1 MEKLQQNLDV
11 TTQHSKQVLKQAIA
25 VAFDR
30 TGTTPPEINVIDAMV
45 EDIFSE
51 FPKLDELQIKK
62 ALRNGGLGMYGKTF
76 KLTTQELC
84 IWIRQYIKDS
94 TWTPPHPTVID
105 N

>member
-1 MEKLQQNLDV
+1 MEKSQQNLDA
-11 TTQHSKQVLKQAIA
+11 TIQHSKQVLKQAIA

-30 TGTTPPEINVIDAMV
+30 TGTIPPEINVINAMV

-84 IWIRQYIKDS
+84 IWIRQYIEDTRFKAPWD
-94 TWTPPHPTVID
+94 
-105 N
+105 